1 MEAARSPSLPIQLR
15 NRGAAVKPNPIRSVL
30 AATDLTPASDDV
42 LGSAARLARASGARL
57 HVIHAFDLELSA
69 YPGIEGS
76 VPTFQGRIAEAEERL
91 GRQLARTLPEGM
103 EASSR
108 EVVIYVAHRAIVD
121 RAAQVQADVIVLG
134 PHRNRTSGLLGTTAD
149 RVIRSAP
156 CPCLV
161 VRRPLELPLWRVLV
175 PMDLS
180 APAGRAL
187 DTALGWVDG
196 LGAGNGDLPVSA
208 AEVEVVHVIPR
219 FLRSGP
225 LPASHTTIG
234 LRLSEQVESLLA
246 ERGSAVPVR
255 AELLWGDGA
264 AGEIVRYAE
273 QQAAGLIVLGTHGH
287 GALKRALIGSV
298 ASAVARTAPCPVL
311 LVPPARWTVHAEPA
325 REAAAAV
332 AAGAAADAGG

>member
-1 MEAARSPSLPIQLR
+1 MEAARSPSLPIQPW
-15 NRGAAVKPNPIRSVL
+15 NVGAAVKPNPIRSVL

-69 YPGIEGS
+69 YPGIDGS
-76 VPTFQGRIAEAEERL
+76 APTFQGRIAEAEERL

-103 EASSR
+103 QASSR
-108 EVVIYVAHRAIVD
+108 ELVIYVAHRAIVD

-134 PHRNRTSGLLGTTAD
+134 PHRSRTSGLLGTTAD

-161 VRRPLELPLWRVLV
+161 VRRPLELPLWRVMV

-180 APAGRAL
+180 PPSLGAL
-187 DTALGWVDG
+187 DTALEWVDG
-196 LGAGNGDLPVSA
+196 LGAGTGDLPIPA
-208 AEVEVVHVIPR
+208 AGVEVVHVIPR
-219 FLRSGP
+219 FFQSGA
-225 LPASHTTIG
+225 LPVSHATVG
-234 LRLSEQVESLLA
+234 SALSEQVEKVLA
-246 ERGSAVPVR
+246 RHGAVDVR
-255 AELLWGDGA
+255 EELLWGDGA

-298 ASAVARTAPCPVL
+298 ASAVARAAPCPVL
-311 LVPPARWTVHAEPA
+311 LVPPARWSAVHAEPA
-325 REAAAAV
+325 REAASSAA
-332 AAGAAADAGG
+332 

>member
-1 MEAARSPSLPIQLR
+1 M
-15 NRGAAVKPNPIRSVL
+15 KPNPIRSVL

-42 LGSAARLARASGARL
+42 LGSAARLARAGGARL

-69 YPGIEGS
+69 YPGIDGS
-76 VPTFQGRIAEAEERL
+76 APTFQGRVAEAEERL
-91 GRQLARTLPEGM
+91 GQQLARTLPEGM
-103 EASSR
+103 EAASR

-134 PHRNRTSGLLGTTAD
+134 PHRTRTAGLLGTTAD

-180 APAGRAL
+180 RPSLGAL
-187 DTALGWVDG
+187 DTALEWVDG
-196 LGAGNGDLPVSA
+196 LGAGNGDLPVPA

-219 FLRSGP
+219 FFESAA
-225 LPASHTTIG
+225 LPVSHATIG
-234 LRLSEQVESLLA
+234 PVLSEQVEKVMA
-246 ERGSAVPVR
+246 RHGAVDVR
-255 AELLWGDGA
+255 EELLWGDGA

-298 ASAVARTAPCPVL
+298 ASAVARTASCAVL
-311 LVPPARWTVHAEPA
+311 LVPPARWSAVHAEPA
-325 REAAAAV
+325 RTAASSAP
-332 AAGAAADAGG
+332 

>member
-1 MEAARSPSLPIQLR
+1 M
-15 NRGAAVKPNPIRSVL
+15 GAAVKPNPIRSVL

-69 YPGIEGS
+69 YPGIDGS
-76 VPTFQGRIAEAEERL
+76 APTFQGRIAEAEERL
-91 GRQLARTLPEGM
+91 GRQLERTLPEGM
-103 EASSR
+103 QASSR
-108 EVVIYVAHRAIVD
+108 EIVIYVAHRAIVD

-134 PHRNRTSGLLGTTAD
+134 PHRSRTSGLLGTTAD
-149 RVIRSAP
+149 RVIRSAR

-180 APAGRAL
+180 APARRAL
-187 DTALGWVDG
+187 DTTLGWVDA
-196 LGAGNGDLPVSA
+196 LGAGNGELPLPA
-208 AEVEVVHVIPR
+208 VELDVVHVIPR
-219 FLRSGP
+219 FLESGA
-225 LPASHTTIG
+225 LPANHATIG
-234 LRLSEQVESLLA
+234 PRLSEQVESALA
-246 ERGSAVPVR
+246 ERGSSASVR
-255 AELLWGDGA
+255 EELLWGDGA

-273 QQAAGLIVLGTHGH
+273 QQATGLIVLGTHGH

-311 LVPPARWTVHAEPA
+311 LVPPARWSAVHTEPA
-325 REAAAAV
+325 REAAASAP
-332 AAGAAADAGG
+332 

>member
-1 MEAARSPSLPIQLR
+1 MEAAHSPSLPIRLPKT
-15 NRGAAVKPNPIRSVL
+15 GAAVKPNPIRSVL
-30 AATDLTPASDDV
+30 AATDLPPGSDDV

-69 YPGIEGS
+69 YPGIDGS
-76 VPTFQGRIAEAEERL
+76 APTFQGRISEAEERL
-91 GRQLARTLPEGM
+91 ARQLARTLPGGM
-103 EASSR
+103 EVASR
-108 EVVIYVAHRAIVD
+108 EIVIYVAHRAIVD

-134 PHRNRTSGLLGTTAD
+134 PHRSRTSGLLGTTAD

-161 VRRPLELPLWRVLV
+161 VRRPLELPLWRVMV

-180 APAGRAL
+180 PAALGAL

-196 LGAGNGDLPVSA
+196 LGAGSGDPPIPA
-208 AEVEVVHVIPR
+208 AEVQVVHVIPP
-219 FLRSGP
+219 FFQSGV
-225 LPASHTTIG
+225 LPVSHATIG
-234 LRLSEQVESLLA
+234 PALNAQVEKALA
-246 ERGSAVPVR
+246 RHGAVEVR
-255 AELLWGDGA
+255 EELLWGDGA

-273 QQAAGLIVLGTHGH
+273 QRATGIIVLGTHGH

-311 LVPPARWTVHAEPA
+311 LVPPPRWSAVHAEPA
-325 REAAAAV
+325 HERASSAA
-332 AAGAAADAGG
+332 